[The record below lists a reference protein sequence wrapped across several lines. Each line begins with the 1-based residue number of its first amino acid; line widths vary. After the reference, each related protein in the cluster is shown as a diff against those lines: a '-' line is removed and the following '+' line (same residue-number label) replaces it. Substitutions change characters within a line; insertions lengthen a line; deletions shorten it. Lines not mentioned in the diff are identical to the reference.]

1 MSKQKVLHAG
11 WVIPVNPTEVVYKD
25 HTLIIDDQKIAAILP
40 TEKWYKR
47 SAPKRI
53 EEIDCRSMVL
63 IPGFVNA
70 HSHSPMSL
78 LRGYAENLPL
88 KKWLEEHIWP
98 IEAAL
103 VDKDFVR
110 DGTKLAVAEMLSSG
124 TTCFNDMYFYGDET
138 ARVCIDTGIRASI
151 GMIVILFPSSWAT
164 SVDEYFRKGQKIHDD
179 FRSHPLISC
188 TFAPHAPYSVDD
200 DCLSRIA
207 TLSEE
212 MDVQVHM
219 HLHETKA
226 EISESIK
233 NYGISPIQRLARHGL
248 LSPRLTAV
256 HVTSI
261 GDEEL
266 HLLAR
271 SGVNIVHCPRSNLKL
286 GSGVAPILQM
296 VESGLNVAIGTD
308 SAASNNDL
316 DMFGEMRTAS
326 LLAKGVNELPTAL
339 PASTS
344 LKMATYNGA
353 KAMGLADSIGSLE
366 IGKFADIV
374 ALEIDQLGSAP
385 TYDPIAQIVYNGHRD
400 QIRGVWVAGRQLV
413 KDGKLTTLE
422 EEKLLERVR
431 YWRDKIVGFKKQIE
445 N

>member
-1 MSKQKVLHAG
+1 
-11 WVIPVNPTEVVYKD
+11 
-25 HTLIIDDQKIAAILP
+25 
-40 TEKWYKR
+40 
-47 SAPKRI
+47 
-53 EEIDCRSMVL
+53 
-63 IPGFVNA
+63 
-70 HSHSPMSL
+70 
-78 LRGYAENLPL
+78 
-88 KKWLEEHIWP
+88 
-98 IEAAL
+98 
-103 VDKDFVR
+103 
-110 DGTKLAVAEMLSSG
+110 
-124 TTCFNDMYFYGDET
+124 
-138 ARVCIDTGIRASI
+138 
-151 GMIVILFPSSWAT
+151 
-164 SVDEYFRKGQKIHDD
+164 
-179 FRSHPLISC
+179 
-188 TFAPHAPYSVDD
+188 
-200 DCLSRIA
+200 
-207 TLSEE
+207 
-212 MDVQVHM
+212 M

-261 GDEEL
+261 SDEEL

-431 YWRDKIVGFKKQIE
+431 YWRDKIVGFKNQIE